1 MESDGLIHV
10 MEKEAWCTLEGV
22 VGGDPAWAHLQCQQT
37 S

>member
-1 MESDGLIHV
+1 MESDGPIHV

-22 VGGDPAWAHLQCQQT
+22 VGGDPAWAHLQCHQT